1 MKPAHLQLSSLRL
14 VVGATLALIA
24 LAVSALAFQ
33 AYSRQA
39 VAAHGI
45 VLLLPDAGAEALPV
59 TRAWLDAAQEEGL
72 AVTPMN
78 ADDFIRTQANRTPVA
93 GVLLPDSVHRQASD
107 LLVNTL
113 SQYVAQ
119 GGRLMVTF
127 DAALFSL
134 QSRTYADKASRLS
147 HLVGMRYA
155 LYEQLQDDTIAQS
168 PVYASRQAEQTLRI
182 QPGKLDFG
190 EGDAQD
196 WGELTTYAYKHLMYS
211 HYRTEALEPVQTLLR
226 SSEGVPVVSTHAH
239 GQGQVLFA
247 NLPLG
252 YLKTRTDSYLLHQ
265 LLTYFGHDMVRQPRL
280 LATPRGQGGIVLNLH
295 VDSNAAQAPLAELE
309 RSGWFDDGPY
319 SIHVTAGPDALR
331 PADGLGLNLPNNPW
345 MQHFLKRQH
354 DKGHEIGNHGGWVHN
369 VYGYQANESNQARFV
384 PDLEKN
390 HLSVSGAIGQPV
402 KAYSAPMGNQ
412 PSWATAW
419 LDSQGFKAYY
429 ATSDTGL
436 GPTRSF
442 IHEQPTPH
450 TRLWTFPI
458 SNFKRIATFDEL
470 QENGM
475 TEEQIADFI
484 RQLLDHV
491 SVQHL
496 ARLFYFHP
504 AVTSHFEMTLQA
516 MQSEVRQLKA
526 KDQFRWYSMAELSDF
541 MNRRQAVQWRLRAL
555 RGPGQQEISAS
566 HPESLQDMTWVF
578 PAGTARDIRI
588 TEGQGSLRP
597 DRGGWLLVAGNSPSL
612 TVQWTPLH
620 EALRTRSPTP
630 P

>member
-196 WGELTTYAYKHLMYS
+196 W
-211 HYRTEALEPVQTLLR
+211 
-226 SSEGVPVVSTHAH
+226 
-239 GQGQVLFA
+239 A
-247 NLPLG
+247 N
-252 YLKTRTDSYLLHQ
+252 
-265 LLTYFGHDMVRQPRL
+265 
-280 LATPRGQGGIVLNLH
+280 
-295 VDSNAAQAPLAELE
+295 
-309 RSGWFDDGPY
+309 
-319 SIHVTAGPDALR
+319 
-331 PADGLGLNLPNNPW
+331 
-345 MQHFLKRQH
+345 
-354 DKGHEIGNHGGWVHN
+354 
-369 VYGYQANESNQARFV
+369 
-384 PDLEKN
+384 
-390 HLSVSGAIGQPV
+390 
-402 KAYSAPMGNQ
+402 
-412 PSWATAW
+412 
-419 LDSQGFKAYY
+419 
-429 ATSDTGL
+429 
-436 GPTRSF
+436 
-442 IHEQPTPH
+442 
-450 TRLWTFPI
+450 
-458 SNFKRIATFDEL
+458 
-470 QENGM
+470 
-475 TEEQIADFI
+475 
-484 RQLLDHV
+484 
-491 SVQHL
+491 
-496 ARLFYFHP
+496 
-504 AVTSHFEMTLQA
+504 
-516 MQSEVRQLKA
+516 
-526 KDQFRWYSMAELSDF
+526 
-541 MNRRQAVQWRLRAL
+541 
-555 RGPGQQEISAS
+555 
-566 HPESLQDMTWVF
+566 
-578 PAGTARDIRI
+578 
-588 TEGQGSLRP
+588 
-597 DRGGWLLVAGNSPSL
+597 
-612 TVQWTPLH
+612 
-620 EALRTRSPTP
+620 
-630 P
+630 